1 MILSTGTTFGPYKI
15 VAPLGRGGMGEVY
28 RARDGRLGRDVALK
42 VLREEDA
49 EDPELLTR
57 FEREARAASSL
68 NHPNIV
74 VVYEAGS
81 ASVPGRESPVHYLA
95 MELIDGEPID
105 ASLAGEP
112 MPLRRFL
119 DLATQLADGIARA
132 HESGIVH
139 RDIKPSNVFVTSEGR
154 VKILDFGLAALRP
167 HTGDDTQSPT
177 AAGRLTSPGI
187 AVGTLGY
194 MSPEQARGETPTPA
208 SDQFSLGCIFY
219 EMLTGQQAFSR
230 SSAAEAFSAIL
241 RDDPRPVDEI
251 NPLVPQPLRWIL
263 ERCLAKAPRD
273 RYASTRDLARDL
285 QTIRD
290 HSATTGIRAAGVPRA
305 EPRRRSLWIAAAA
318 IAIAAGAAGGYLLL
332 DRLRV
337 PLQPEFRRLTFREG
351 NVTRA
356 LFAPNGSILY
366 SASWEG
372 NPVRSYLALP
382 ESTGI
387 DRALDSDVQFPLGYS
402 EDGSQVLVL
411 VGPSRLSA
419 NESGTLAWWPSLGGR
434 PRRILDN
441 AGWADAAR
449 NGRFLA
455 VVRDLGADRVL
466 EIRSAE
472 GTLQR
477 TLFRTS
483 GAIWFARISPDDKEV
498 AFIHYP
504 FRLDSTGEVQVAAVD
519 GSRAKV
525 LTRRFEKCAGLDWS
539 AKTGEVW
546 FSASN
551 RTAYGSSTLWTVSP
565 SGKLRSRYVLPDFFT
580 LQSVSGSGDRF
591 LLTSQREGVDLT
603 VRRGAEDPHDLS
615 WLGWTL
621 IRDISPDGKT
631 ALFFDGGPTE
641 KTSGVWIRPLEGG
654 DATRLGEGFPG
665 KFSPDGRWV
674 VAVTRPLSG
683 APELILIPVEAGGVR
698 RLPASAGNVSAP
710 SFAGPS
716 TLLFVRSEKGVS
728 EVWTMETDGSG
739 ARSLGA
745 AGCDMPIASPSGSSF
760 LCLNGER
767 RRSLFLYSMKSG
779 PGRKLYELPNDRDF
793 IYARWSGS
801 GDRIFGVTRNRQL
814 LTLDS
819 STGTLLREE
828 AIPLAGPTG
837 QARFIAA
844 ALDAEAATRAY
855 SILRTSSDLYL
866 ASGIR

>member
-1 MILSTGTTFGPYKI
+1 VILSTGTTFGPYKI

-74 VVYEAGS
+74 VVYEAGA

-139 RDIKPSNVFVTSEGR
+139 RDLKPSNVFVTSEGR
-154 VKILDFGLAALRP
+154 VKILDFGLATLRL
-167 HTGDDTQSPT
+167 HSGDDTQSPT

-187 AVGTLGY
+187 AIGTLGF
-194 MSPEQARGETPTPA
+194 MSPEQARGEEPTPA

-219 EMLTGQQAFSR
+219 EMLTGQRAFSR
-230 SSAAEAFSAIL
+230 SSAAETFSAIL

-251 NPLVPQPLRWIL
+251 NPSVPQPLRWIL

-273 RYASTRDLARDL
+273 RYVSTRDLARDL

-290 HSATTGIRAAGVPRA
+290 HATTGFRAAADARA
-305 EPRRRSLWIAAAA
+305 EPRRRFLWIAAAA
-318 IAIAAGAAGGYLLL
+318 IAIAAVAAGGILLL
-332 DRLRV
+332 NLFRT

-351 NVTRA
+351 IVTRA

-366 SASWEG
+366 AASWEG

-387 DRALDSDVQFPLGYS
+387 DRVLDSDVQFPLGYS

-411 VGPSRLSA
+411 VGPSRLSV

-441 AGWADAAR
+441 AGWADVAG

-455 VVRDLGADRVL
+455 VVRDLGAERVL
-466 EIRSAE
+466 ELRSAE
-472 GTLQR
+472 GELQR

-483 GAIWFARISPDDKEV
+483 GAIWFARISPDDKQV
-498 AFIHYP
+498 AFVHFP
-504 FRLDSTGEVQVAAVD
+504 FRLDSTGEIQIAAID
-519 GSRAKV
+519 GSGSKA
-525 LTRRFEKCAGLDWS
+525 LTRRFERCAGLDWS

-546 FSASN
+546 FSAST
-551 RTAYGSSTLWTVSP
+551 RTAYGSGTLWTVTP

-591 LLTSQREGVDLT
+591 LLTSQREGIDLT

-683 APELILIPVEAGGVR
+683 APQLILIPVEAGGVR
-698 RLPASAGNVSAP
+698 RLPASVGNVSAP

-716 TLLFVRSEKGVS
+716 TLLFVRSDKGVR

-739 ARSLGA
+739 ARPLGG

-760 LCLNGER
+760 LCLKGER
-767 RRSLFLYSMKSG
+767 KRSLFLYPIKNG
-779 PGRKLYELPNDRDF
+779 PGRKLYELPNDGDF
-793 IYARWSGS
+793 VYARWSAT
-801 GDRIFGVTRNRQL
+801 GDRIFGVTRNRRL

-828 AIPLAGPTG
+828 ALPLAGTTG
-837 QARFIAA
+837 QDRLIAA

-855 SILRTSSDLYL
+855 SVLRTSSDLYL